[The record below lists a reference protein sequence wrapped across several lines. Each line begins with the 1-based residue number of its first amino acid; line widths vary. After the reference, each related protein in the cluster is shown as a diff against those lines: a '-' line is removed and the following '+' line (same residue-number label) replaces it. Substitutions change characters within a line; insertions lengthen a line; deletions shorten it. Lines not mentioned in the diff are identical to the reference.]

1 MRISALPFVVAAA
14 RLSAASRMEAAK
26 LVGGFLGLDKARERA
41 DGAGKLTLI
50 GAGFSRTGTKSTEA
64 ALLELGHKIYDTRSI
79 LENNHADRWVDAAER
94 LKRGDDGAVAAL
106 LAEMEAAGYT
116 ATLDFPMNLFG
127 HSLAALRPD
136 AKILFTTRNLDAW
149 FASWYA
155 VNDVLGIFVLR
166 PWSWLVDFKFT
177 EPICQAFGFDM
188 IVARYPDHVR
198 RPLPWFERLK
208 TLPSLDPPGSKERWI
223 AFYERTRDA
232 LERDYPDRFLAF
244 DVKAVCVRRADTPR
258 TGRGDA
264 GGRDADIPRR
274 RFAAPP
280 RLRAGYSFRRRA
292 AATTPRVPRGKSER
306 GRRADDGARA
316 PRERESADG

>member
-1 MRISALPFVVAAA
+1 MFSQ
-14 RLSAASRMEAAK
+14 
-26 LVGGFLGLDKARERA
+26 VGGFLGLDKARERA

-166 PWSWLVDFKFT
+166 PWSWRAARAVTRGRGAAAADHLDCRSIL
-177 EPICQAFGFDM
+177 EPPRPRAGSSTSSLRNRS
-188 IVARYPDHVR
+188 A
-198 RPLPWFERLK
+198 RPLAS
-208 TLPSLDPPGSKERWI
+208 T
-223 AFYERTRDA
+223 
-232 LERDYPDRFLAF
+232 
-244 DVKAVCVRRADTPR
+244 
-258 TGRGDA
+258 
-264 GGRDADIPRR
+264 
-274 RFAAPP
+274 
-280 RLRAGYSFRRRA
+280 
-292 AATTPRVPRGKSER
+292 
-306 GRRADDGARA
+306 
-316 PRERESADG
+316 